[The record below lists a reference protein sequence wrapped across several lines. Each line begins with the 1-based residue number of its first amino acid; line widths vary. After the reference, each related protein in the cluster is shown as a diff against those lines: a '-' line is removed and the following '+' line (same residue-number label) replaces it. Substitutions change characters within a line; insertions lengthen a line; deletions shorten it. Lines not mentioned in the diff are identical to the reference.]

1 MARLPRVA
9 AVAVT
14 LAAAVLATTSQAP
27 APAATR
33 PSSGAHVSAAPPAH
47 THLRLHITGCD
58 RCTVTLQRAVSGN
71 PAVWTSPPQRVGAD
85 HRVTFRMLTSR
96 THGLSFV
103 LRAPWQGDTGAVPN
117 IVTRYRGHGIGSFV
131 SRSAARH
138 GRRAE
143 GCWAG
148 TTRDVVTLD
157 FHVGRVAAKTLTGDP
172 TRIPLAYATHTL
184 ASWKPVTRTFKG
196 TIANQ
201 DAFYCSPPAQR
212 QERPATR
219 P

>member
-9 AVAVT
+9 AVAMT
-14 LAAAVLATTSQAP
+14 LAAAVLAAALLATTSQAP

-33 PSSGAHVSAAPPAH
+33 PSPGAHVSAARPSH

-71 PAVWTSPPQRVGAD
+71 PDVWTSPPQRVGAD
-85 HRVTFRMLTSR
+85 HRVTFAVLTSR

-117 IVTRYRGHGIGSFV
+117 LVTRYRGHAIGSFV

-143 GCWAG
+143 
-148 TTRDVVTLD
+148 
-157 FHVGRVAAKTLTGDP
+157 
-172 TRIPLAYATHTL
+172 
-184 ASWKPVTRTFKG
+184 
-196 TIANQ
+196 
-201 DAFYCSPPAQR
+201 
-212 QERPATR
+212 
-219 P
+219 